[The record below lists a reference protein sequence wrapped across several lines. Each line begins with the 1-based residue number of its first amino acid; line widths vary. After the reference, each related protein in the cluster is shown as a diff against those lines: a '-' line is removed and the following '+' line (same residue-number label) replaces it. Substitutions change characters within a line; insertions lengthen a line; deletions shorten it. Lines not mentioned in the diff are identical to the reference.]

1 MAEPKYRYRIPP
13 CPAYDIPAMESWLE
27 DMAAKGLHLSQDGFF
42 GFFATFEEGP
52 PKKERFRLEPTDR
65 KNGLFSEE
73 YDPEDGAVQMLEE
86 MGWRYRARRGQFFI
100 YSTDDPHAPEL
111 NTDPQVQAL
120 TMAALT
126 KYLWK
131 SLRSTL
137 ILTIFYALLYFG
149 DLVISA
155 AILLGTWT
163 VLLFAGL
170 LLWGLVRQIRALL
183 VLTRYRRQLQNGDPL
198 PHRSDY
204 RQNTR
209 GYLASE
215 VVRKVLWAVL
225 IIGVAARL
233 LPALGNEHTIALEDH
248 NGPFPFA
255 TLQNLYPDADVDRR
269 NGILVSETAV
279 WSAFLAP
286 ENYDFSEYARITRD
300 GQSFDC
306 YLTVQYHRTR
316 WDWTARMLAKEL
328 VSQSGG
334 NLFDQTFTK
343 LFGSDP
349 VIVTELVLPDVDYCV
364 YYYKGLPDPYIVI
377 QRNNIVLRVRYA
389 ALGNAP
395 RFKPEELARI
405 ILSQIQ

>member
-1 MAEPKYRYRIPP
+1 MAETKYRYRLPP

-27 DMAAKGLHLSQDGFF
+27 DLAAKGLHLSNDGFF
-42 GFFATFEEGP
+42 GPLVTFEEGP
-52 PKKERFRLEPTDR
+52 PRREKFRLEPTTTN
-65 KNGLFSEE
+65 KGLFSEE
-73 YDPEDGAVQMLEE
+73 YEPDPDTLELHRQ
-86 MGWRYRARRGQFFI
+86 MGWTYRARRDQFHI
-100 YSTDDPHAPEL
+100 YSSDDPNAPEL
-111 NTDPQVQAL
+111 NTDPQVQAI

-126 KYLWK
+126 KFLWK

-137 ILTIFYALLYFG
+137 ILTVLYTLLYFG

-155 AILLGTWT
+155 AILLGTWN

-170 LLWGLVRQIRALL
+170 LLWGLGRQVRALR
-183 VLTRYRRQLQNGDPL
+183 VLSRYRRQLQNGVPL

-204 RQNTR
+204 QHNTR
-209 GYLASE
+209 VYLVSGI
-215 VVRKVLWAVL
+215 VRKVLWVVL
-225 IIGVAARL
+225 IISVTAQL
-233 LPALGNEHTIALEDH
+233 LPTLGNEHTIALEEH
-248 NGPFPFA
+248 SAPFPFA
-255 TLQNLYPDADVDRR
+255 TLQDLYPDAEVDRQ
-269 NGILVSETAV
+269 NGILVSETAQ

-286 ENYDFSEYARITRD
+286 ENYDFTEYAQITRD

-328 VSQSGG
+328 VSQSGA
-334 NLFDQTFTK
+334 NPVDQTFSK
-343 LFGSDP
+343 LFGDDP
-349 VIVTELVLPDVDYCV
+349 VIVTELVLPDADHCV
-364 YYYKGLPDPYIVI
+364 YFYKGLPDPYLVI

-395 RFKPEELARI
+395 RFEPEELARI